1 VIAFAAE
8 GVQVLV
14 KATRQF
20 TVQPFDCSGVLG
32 FALFSAHV
40 ASLGPGVSSKI
51 QVSYGAQ
58 FLFPDNDPGVI

>member
-1 VIAFAAE
+1 MIAFAAE

-32 FALFSAHV
+32 LALFSAHV
-40 ASLGPGVSSKI
+40 ASLDPGVNSKI